1 MPNPGILAA
10 RRFAGGL
17 IKGLIPIVPDL
28 FAVHTELNKS
38 EEKNAAQR
46 RLNALIIGGGGAA
59 ASLAVAGT
67 DAIPAIAE
75 GIIEGRR
82 NMGQPPSGPEKLQQL
97 QNCVPALNVDNHL
110 RNLSYSAGK
119 SAGISSTFEQDN
131 VRRLISEAAKQCG
144 AFVTPGERSGMY
156 PSAVRGGSLNF

>member
-1 MPNPGILAA
+1 MPNPGALA

-28 FAVHTELNKS
+28 YSVYAELNNPA
-38 EEKNAAQR
+38 EKNAAQR

-59 ASLAVAGT
+59 ASLAVAGL
-67 DAIPAIAE
+67 DAVPQFAE
-75 GIIEGRR
+75 GIIDGRR
-82 NMGQPPSGPEKLQQL
+82 NMGHPPSGPEKLQQL
-97 QNCVPALNVDNHL
+97 QNCVPALNVENHL

-144 AFVTPGERSGMY
+144 GFVTPGERSGMY
-156 PSAVRGGSLNF
+156 PSAVRGGLLNF

>member
-1 MPNPGILAA
+1 MPNPGALA

-17 IKGLIPIVPDL
+17 IKGLVPIVPDL
-28 FAVHTELNKS
+28 YTAYMEA
-38 EEKNAAQR
+38 KNPNEQNPVQR
-46 RLNALIIGGGGAA
+46 GLNALIIGGGGAA
-59 ASLAVAGT
+59 ASLAVAGL
-67 DAIPAIAE
+67 DAVPQFAE
-75 GIIEGRR
+75 GIIDGRR

-97 QNCVPALNVDNHL
+97 QNCVPALNVENHL

-144 AFVTPGERSGMY
+144 GFVTPGERSGMY

>member
-1 MPNPGILAA
+1 MPNPGALAG
-10 RRFAGGL
+10 RFARGL
-17 IKGLIPIVPDL
+17 IKGLIPIAPDL
-28 FAVHTELNKS
+28 YSVYAELNNPA
-38 EEKNAAQR
+38 EKNAAQR

-75 GIIEGRR
+75 GMYQGR
-82 NMGQPPSGPEKLQQL
+82 PTGPEKLQQL
-97 QNCVPALNVDNHL
+97 QNCVPALNVENHL

-156 PSAVRGGSLNF
+156 PSAVRGGLLNF

>member
-1 MPNPGILAA
+1 MPNPGALV
-10 RRFAGGL
+10 RRFGGEL
-17 IKGLIPIVPDL
+17 IKGLIPIAPDL
-28 FAVHTELNKS
+28 YSVYAELNNPA
-38 EEKNAAQR
+38 EKNAAQR

-59 ASLAVAGT
+59 ASLAVLGL
-67 DAIPAIAE
+67 DAVPQFAE

-82 NMGQPPSGPEKLQQL
+82 NMGQPPSGPEKLQQM
-97 QNCVPALNVDNHL
+97 QNCVPALNVENHL

-144 AFVTPGERSGMY
+144 AFVTPDERSGMY
-156 PSAVRGGSLNF
+156 PSAVRGGMLNF